1 MIKTWFITGAAR
13 GIGACIARAALD
25 AGDNVVATGRDPRP
39 IERALP
45 GHGERLLA
53 LRLDVTDPAQAC
65 DAVDRAVAT
74 FGRIDVLVNN
84 AGYGQL
90 GMFEEN
96 SADDVLKQFDT
107 NVHGTLHV
115 TRAVLPVMRRQ
126 RAGRIFNLSSI
137 GGMVGFEGASIYC
150 AAKFAVEGFS
160 ESLALEVARFG
171 IQVTIVQPG
180 FFRTDFLDGSSVRY
194 GAEAI
199 PDYVSASA
207 ALRGGLRRLQPP
219 AARGSGQAGA
229 GHRRTRRRAAGA
241 VAFRGRHRCA
251 RLHRRQARC
260 RARRTRAMEGAVGLD
275 RSCGP
280 GGVGHRLRPRP
291 IMLLTPRRRGH
302 AG

>member
-1 MIKTWFITGAAR
+1 MSKTWFITGAAR

-25 AGDNVVATGRDPRP
+25 AGDNVVATGRDPGR
-39 IERALP
+39 IEQALP
-45 GHGERLLA
+45 GYGERLLT
-53 LRLDVTDPAQAC
+53 LRLDVTDPAQAR

-96 SADDVLKQFDT
+96 SADDMVKQFDT

-126 RAGRIFNLSSI
+126 RAGRLFNLSSI

-199 PDYVSASA
+199 PDYASASA
-207 ALRGGLRRLQPP
+207 ALRGGYDDYSHRQPGDPDKLARAIVELAGVPQAPLRFAAGTDALGYIGGKLDAARAELEQSQALSASTDHADP
-219 AARGSGQAGA
+219 AAQAA
-229 GHRRTRRRAAGA
+229 
-241 VAFRGRHRCA
+241 
-251 RLHRRQARC
+251 
-260 RARRTRAMEGAVGLD
+260 
-275 RSCGP
+275 
-280 GGVGHRLRPRP
+280 
-291 IMLLTPRRRGH
+291 
-302 AG
+302 

>member
-1 MIKTWFITGAAR
+1 MSKTWFITGAAR

-25 AGDNVVATGRDPRP
+25 AGENVVATGRDPLR

-45 GHGERLLA
+45 GYGERLLV
-53 LRLDVTDPAQAC
+53 LRLDVTDPAQAR

-96 SADDVLKQFDT
+96 SADDVRKQFDT

-199 PDYVSASA
+199 PDYAPASA
-207 ALRGGLRRLQPP
+207 ALRGGCEDYSHRQPGDPDKLGRAIVELAGVPQAPLRFAAGSDALDYIAGKLD
-219 AARGSGQAGA
+219 AARAELAQWKDLSASTD
-229 GHRRTRRRAAGA
+229 HAAQPA
-241 VAFRGRHRCA
+241 
-251 RLHRRQARC
+251 
-260 RARRTRAMEGAVGLD
+260 
-275 RSCGP
+275 
-280 GGVGHRLRPRP
+280 
-291 IMLLTPRRRGH
+291 
-302 AG
+302 